1 MNTETLVEKMQRI
14 ARENEGVA
22 ELKEKKMIE
31 NEAEKIYNRLVTY
44 IESAAKDGHY
54 NTSYLYGEGYNK
66 ALGIAVGRLTSEGFK
81 VDVAC
86 RTMGVTRLTISWK
99 PSVKEQPV
107 EKKSFLKRIFG

>member
-31 NEAEKIYNRLVTY
+31 NEAERIYNRLVTC

-54 NTSYLYGEGYNK
+54 KTSYFYGEGYNK

-81 VDVAC
+81 VDVESMTIA
-86 RTMGVTRLTISWK
+86 TRLTISWK
-99 PSVKEQPV
+99 PSVKKRPV

>member
-14 ARENEGVA
+14 AMVNEGVA

-31 NEAEKIYNRLVTY
+31 NEAERIYNRLVAY

-54 NTSYLYGEGYNK
+54 NTSYTYGEGYNK
-66 ALGIAVGRLTSEGFK
+66 ALGMAVGRLTSEGFK
-81 VDVAC
+81 VDVA
-86 RTMGVTRLTISWK
+86 RMTIATRLTISWK
-99 PSVKEQPV
+99 PSVKEQPL